1 MLLPKPYFLSNK
13 EWYIENTDI
22 PSFLVKGAKKKR
34 QYTLTDKA
42 PKKAIESYNK
52 YYKMIENEDAE

>member
-1 MLLPKPYFLSNK
+1 MLLPVPYFLTNK
-13 EWYIENTDI
+13 EWYVENKDI
-22 PSFLVKGAKKKR
+22 PSFLTKGAKKKR

-52 YYKMIENEDAE
+52 YYEMLENEDTK